1 MSGDDWQSEL
11 VPLIFGLDAQQLFPF
26 TNRLQLVGWILL
38 ATVPRWKD
46 TQMIA
51 LIPSVMHA
59 IMYAWV
65 LVAILMSSEEA
76 GFDFGTL
83 EGIVTAFRDPNAVFL
98 GWIHYLS
105 FDLLVGRAISK
116 DAIENKG
123 ISNITYYFVVVPCL
137 FSTLMVGPV
146 GFLIYLIL
154 SSVFFKTPNC
164 SNTQQRYQQVVS

>member
-26 TNRLQLVGWILL
+26 TNSLQLVGWILL
-38 ATVPRWKD
+38 ATVPRWKY

-51 LIPSVMHA
+51 LIPPVMHA

-65 LVAILMSSEEA
+65 LVAILISSEA

-116 DAIENKG
+116 DAIENKE

-137 FSTLMVGPV
+137 FFTLMAGPV

-154 SSVFFKTPNC
+154 SSIFFKTPNS
-164 SNTQQRYQQVVS
+164 SNTQQGYRQVVS